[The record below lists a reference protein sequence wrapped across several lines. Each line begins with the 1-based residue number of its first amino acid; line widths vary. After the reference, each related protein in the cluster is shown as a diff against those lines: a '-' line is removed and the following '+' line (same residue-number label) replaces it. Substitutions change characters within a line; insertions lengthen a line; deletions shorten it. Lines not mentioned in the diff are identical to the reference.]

1 MDVTLETKRLLI
13 RPIEISDAEF
23 MLQLLNTEGW
33 LKYIGDRNVYSINQ
47 AKDYIQ
53 KFISNVE
60 FNYYVIELK
69 SDKLP
74 IGVLSFLKRK
84 EYQFPDLGFALLPDF
99 ERNGFAFEAANEYL
113 KILKLNADLSNL
125 IAIVNENNNRSIQ
138 LLEKLGFYYL
148 NKGNRASTLIFNLD
162 LLQ

>member
-1 MDVTLETKRLLI
+1 MDLNLETKRLLI